1 MEEPIILILNSL
13 NGVKFS
19 TVNLNSLKSLAFG
32 FVTSLS
38 LFGVL
43 VSGLPL
49 LSAMFRTSP
58 LGPMFP
64 YPGKGINTVWS
75 TGTL

>member
-49 LSAMFRTSP
+49 LSGAVQDFSIRTNVSI
-58 LGPMFP
+58 LQ
-64 YPGKGINTVWS
+64 GKE
-75 TGTL
+75 

>member
-19 TVNLNSLKSLAFG
+19 IVNLNSLKSLAFG

-49 LSAMFRTSP
+49 LSVVQDFSIRTNVSISRER
-58 LGPMFP
+58 
-64 YPGKGINTVWS
+64 INTVWS
-75 TGTL
+75 TGTF